1 MHHHVNSFNR
11 CFWKRE
17 TWRRGPAIKQRHD
30 IEIKLHST
38 SCSRQ
43 MSLEGV
49 GTKTLRS
56 TLKTTIR
63 TTKPCSFC
71 ERSVDRC
78 VPHNRSA
85 IGVWRPARKQNE
97 RSEAARQG
105 TKFENE
111 TKGGNPTAFRCDPL
125 HYWTNDLPTGWPPEI
140 STARF
145 QDRRGGFSL
154 RHESLHSQQSWTMPP
169 RYIKSA
175 YYKNQASHCS
185 SYRARLIIRLRG
197 ELPATWSGLNAD

>member
-1 MHHHVNSFNR
+1 MSTLLRRIKKRYGSNGTTSRSSCTAPAVRVR
-11 CFWKRE
+11 CTRTK
-17 TWRRGPAIKQRHD
+17 
-30 IEIKLHST
+30 
-38 SCSRQ
+38 
-43 MSLEGV
+43 SLEGV

-56 TLKTTIR
+56 TLKTTIW

-78 VPHNRSA
+78 VPHDRSA
-85 IGVWRPARKQNE
+85 TGVWRPAKKQNE

-145 QDRRGGFSL
+145 QDRRVDF
-154 RHESLHSQQSWTMPP
+154 HWDT
-169 RYIKSA
+169 
-175 YYKNQASHCS
+175 SHC
-185 SYRARLIIRLRG
+185 IRSK
-197 ELPATWSGLNAD
+197 A